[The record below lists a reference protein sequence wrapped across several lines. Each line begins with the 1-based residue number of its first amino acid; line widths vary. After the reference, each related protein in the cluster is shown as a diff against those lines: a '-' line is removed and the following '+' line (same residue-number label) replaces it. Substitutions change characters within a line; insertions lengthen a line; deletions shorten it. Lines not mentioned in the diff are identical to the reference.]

1 MKKNTTIFLKEL
13 NIILGDVHNKIIFI
27 PIAFIFG
34 ASQLTSG
41 TDFKGL
47 IIIIGMLIFS
57 TFVSLFLDTHN
68 KVLNILDS
76 KIIEKE
82 EYYKDKEP
90 TLYKSY
96 KDKINLLKDLSSN
109 IKIRITIIRYSN
121 WILTLSAA
129 IFFRFIHS

>member
-1 MKKNTTIFLKEL
+1 
-13 NIILGDVHNKIIFI
+13 
-27 PIAFIFG
+27 
-34 ASQLTSG
+34 
-41 TDFKGL
+41 
-47 IIIIGMLIFS
+47 MLIFS